1 MYSTCLFCHS
11 SLGANEVVEALA
23 GELALLVEAWRAAE
37 EIAAIA
43 DSLLIS
49 DTVRDAEVRL
59 RKRVPPIDA

>member
-1 MYSTCLFCHS
+1 MAAHEESERH
-11 SLGANEVVEALA
+11 ALA